1 VGRGFSRDIKLVS
14 TWALATEAYRS
25 NQDQPRRD
33 DTFLTDQTIA
43 APKPGLKRR
52 WLFFILAMTFLFV
65 LMPFLFWQA
74 TWFGKPLNDG
84 QLQKSLVDREHP
96 REIQHALSQVA
107 DRMLARDAS
116 TRDSSRQFY
125 PQVVQIAQNGQDELR
140 LTAAWVMGQDNS
152 VPDFHQELLRL
163 LQDPNPMVR
172 RNAALALVRF
182 GDASGLTEIRSML
195 QPSAV
200 GGSEAGA
207 LEERLKPGES
217 INPGTLLGRIRS
229 GNSTSELRSQIP
241 GTIRQWLVPDKAA
254 VTKGQPILLVDP
266 SVSEIWE
273 SLRALYLIGQ
283 LEDLPAIDEIA
294 RGPGDIPANVRQQ
307 AELTA
312 TAIRS
317 RQPH

>member
-1 VGRGFSRDIKLVS
+1 VLKNLSS
-14 TWALATEAYRS
+14 QLADYP
-25 NQDQPRRD
+25 NP
-33 DTFLTDQTIA
+33 
-43 APKPGLKRR
+43 APAKPGLKRR
-52 WLFFILAMTFLFV
+52 WLFIILGLTFLFV

-74 TWFGKPLNDG
+74 TWFGKPLNDE
-84 QLQKSLVDREHP
+84 QLERSLVDREHP

-107 DRMLARDAS
+107 DRMLAQDAF
-116 TRDSSRQFY
+116 TRDSARQFY

-152 VPDFHQELLRL
+152 IPDFHQELVRL
-163 LQDPNPMVR
+163 MQDPNPMVR

-182 GDASGLTEIRSML
+182 GDASGLSEIRSML
-195 QPSAV
+195 QPSAIAAPS
-200 GGSEAGA
+200 GGSA
-207 LEERLKPGES
+207 LDERLKPGDT
-217 INPGTLLGRIRS
+217 INPGTLLARIEHGDRV
-229 GNSTSELRSQIP
+229 TSELRSQIP
-241 GTIRQWLVPDKAA
+241 GIIRQWLVPDRAA

-283 LEDLPAIDEIA
+283 LEDLPAIEEIA
-294 RGPGDIPANVRQQ
+294 RGAGDIPANVRQQ

-317 RQPH
+317 RQGH

>member
-1 VGRGFSRDIKLVS
+1 VS
-14 TWALATEAYRS
+14 V
-25 NQDQPRRD
+25 N
-33 DTFLTDQTIA
+33 QTI
-43 APKPGLKRR
+43 PTPTKPGLKRR
-52 WLFFILAMTFLFV
+52 WLFVILALTFLFV

-74 TWFGKPLNDG
+74 TWFGKPLNDA
-84 QLQKSLVDREHP
+84 QLQKSLADREHP

-107 DRMLARDAS
+107 DRMLARDTF
-116 TRDSSRQFY
+116 TRDSARQFY

-152 VPDFHQELLRL
+152 VSDFRQELLRL

-182 GDASGLTEIRSML
+182 GDASGLAEIRSML
-195 QPSAV
+195 QPSAI
-200 GGSEAGA
+200 GAHEAGA
-207 LEERLKPGES
+207 LEQRLKPGES

-241 GTIRQWLVPDKAA
+241 GIIRRWLAPDKAA
-254 VTKGQPILLVDP
+254 VTKSQPILLVDP

-283 LEDLPAIDEIA
+283 LEDLPAIEEIA
-294 RGPGDIPANVRQQ
+294 RGAEDVPANVRQQ

-312 TAIRS
+312 TAVRS